1 MTRTVSALP
10 NGLNV
15 NDVLKLNERGKNRK
29 TQAGEQAMAKR
40 KKSNKMCIYIS
51 MYNTNTTRVAIYEL
65 VLSVD
70 TLGNAAMRRAGAH
83 TAHVGKR

>member
-29 TQAGEQAMAKR
+29 TQAGEQAMLKR
-40 KKSNKMCIYIS
+40 KKIK
-51 MYNTNTTRVAIYEL
+51 
-65 VLSVD
+65 
-70 TLGNAAMRRAGAH
+70 
-83 TAHVGKR
+83 